1 MEKMRKTPG
10 KRKTYQLAVDGIRPL
25 TAQDS
30 KNRLLAFCMDVSI
43 MLCPIALWNIILLA
57 VLGNIISISGIKLI
71 SIFIGVLLVISILF
85 LNSYIYRQTGGQSV
99 GMRMF
104 GFKVVKKS
112 GRKASRQQLLLRELA
127 GFDIPF
133 IILMY

>member
-1 MEKMRKTPG
+1 
-10 KRKTYQLAVDGIRPL
+10 
-25 TAQDS
+25 
-30 KNRLLAFCMDVSI
+30 MDVSI

-71 SIFIGVLLVISILF
+71 SIFIGGLLVISILF

-104 GFKVVKKS
+104 GFKAVS
-112 GRKASRQQLLLRELA
+112 YTH
-127 GFDIPF
+127 
-133 IILMY
+133 LMKCRF